1 MSQFVPFQSCT
12 GLIFIKSWPK
22 FCFRISNKIQLQNLD
37 QTSASIPWPKF
48 NFKILTWVSSWTW
61 FDEELRPG
69 FEALALCQ
77 TSQLGLKEYL
87 KRRKNIKTS
96 QITKQINNICQ
107 SHLAWDKGRK
117 NILSNYLWGQKSLET
132 LFGAVR
138 WLQLIKRPTDTDILS
153 LIGLSEQMDTT
164 RLFPFSWII
173 D

>member
-12 GLIFIKSWPK
+12 GLIFIKSSPQ
-22 FCFRISNKIQLQNLD
+22 FCFRMSNQIQLQNLD
-37 QTSASIPWPKF
+37 QTSALIPWPKF
-48 NFKILTWVSSWTW
+48 NFKILTW
-61 FDEELRPG
+61 FDEELGPG
-69 FEALALCQ
+69 FAALALCQ

-87 KRRKNIKTS
+87 KWRKDIKTL
-96 QITKQINNICQ
+96 QITKQINNIFQ